1 MPEIGG
7 KKFAED
13 FRTMLQTEVAKAIE
27 DGRTVVRAAVT
38 DLTDTIRE
46 QSKGAAKMI
55 HEEARVVRET
65 FSPTTGNNPPEGD
78 EKEDPTSKN
87 QGGGT

>member
-13 FRTMLQTEVAKAIE
+13 FKTMLQTEVAKAIE

-38 DLTDTIRE
+38 DLTDSIRD
-46 QSKGAAKMI
+46 QSRGAAKVI
-55 HEEARVVRET
+55 RAEALAVREA

-78 EKEDPTSKN
+78 EKEDPTKAN